1 MKIIICDV
9 GDAACAF
16 VTSPKGYTMMIDC
29 GSSDNKD
36 NPVDTF
42 KRNKNWLGSIDYV
55 TRYNRSYQIALLHI
69 THPDDDHVRN
79 ANKVIAE
86 IPPYL
91 LHRTRYELFSDGEDV
106 NTDYKEKIDKQY
118 RGDNTE
124 SIPWGFDINETF
136 RIMPSMCRNNDYLKE
151 KERNNSSIV
160 RYINADGV
168 GILFCG
174 DLETPGWEYLVNND
188 SHFVNLVK
196 TNGVNILIA
205 PHHGHKSGF
214 PKALFN
220 IIGEVD
226 CVIHSKDTEASK
238 EGTDISTQYYSK
250 SKGVP
255 YKALSD
261 NNIYYGRV
269 LTTRSNGNIFISTV
283 RNGSYTIYTDKASSN
298 HKQIN

>member
-1 MKIIICDV
+1 
-9 GDAACAF
+9 
-16 VTSPKGYTMMIDC
+16 
-29 GSSDNKD
+29 
-36 NPVDTF
+36 
-42 KRNKNWLGSIDYV
+42 
-55 TRYNRSYQIALLHI
+55 
-69 THPDDDHVRN
+69 
-79 ANKVIAE
+79 
-86 IPPYL
+86 
-91 LHRTRYELFSDGEDV
+91 
-106 NTDYKEKIDKQY
+106 
-118 RGDNTE
+118 
-124 SIPWGFDINETF
+124 
-136 RIMPSMCRNNDYLKE
+136 MCRNNDYLKE

-269 LTTRSNGNIFISTV
+269 LTTRSNGNIFISTG